1 MLAASRLGILQKW
14 SILAA
19 ACWFVACHKDAPEK
33 PKLLLSQKSPAEL
46 KQLADSAHKSL
57 DGLAPLLSALNEKF
71 AALHPQFDA
80 LPQDLPDFGPTRA
93 KFYASDEG
101 LGRMNTKLSW
111 LRGQIDAALKS
122 GDGAELEEI
131 SQSIARSYQ
140 EIPQVERIAIE
151 LLHEVPPF
159 TRMAAELE
167 ARKQAVCEA
176 EKSGLAATVAKKL
189 SVH

>member
-1 MLAASRLGILQKW
+1 LQKW

-19 ACWFVACHKDAPEK
+19 ACSLVACHKEAPEK
-33 PKLLLSQKSPAEL
+33 PKLLLSKKSSAEL

-57 DGLAPLLSALNEKF
+57 DGLAPLLSSLNEKF

-111 LRGQIDAALKS
+111 LRGQIDTALKS